1 MIRVGDNIPNVKL
14 FRMSEKGPEAIVAS
28 DWFSGKHVVLF
39 AVPGAFTPTCS
50 AKHLPGYLEQS
61 EKFYVERINIFGN
74 FITFENVI
82 RNQLIIDEG
91 DAYNEIL
98 LNKSINN
105 LKAINVFSKVRVAS
119 RTCNLFHV
127 SVVFLFFIF

>member
-28 DWFSGKHVVLF
+28 DWFRGQHVVLF

-61 EKFYVERINIFGN
+61 EKF
-74 FITFENVI
+74 
-82 RNQLIIDEG
+82 
-91 DAYNEIL
+91 
-98 LNKSINN
+98 KS
-105 LKAINVFSKVRVAS
+105 
-119 RTCNLFHV
+119 
-127 SVVFLFFIF
+127 